1 MLCDGN
7 KKYKELEWFEKMVMM
22 LAEKSENEET
32 CLGDEISKVECAI
45 NNSGFGT
52 AYFNISGSD
61 WNGIQVLDGNRIPY
75 KYKENGVRLFA
86 EYYDGYQAPF
96 AICKWKS
103 DFKQLEELLKNTS
116 SILWKLYKNVLSEK

>member
-1 MLCDGN
+1 MSYDGN
-7 KKYKELEWFEKMVMM
+7 KKYTELDRFKKMVMM

-52 AYFNISGSD
+52 AHLNISGSD
-61 WNGIQVLDGNRIPY
+61 WIGIQVLDGNRIPY
-75 KYKENGVRLFA
+75 KYKEDGVRLFA

-96 AICKWKS
+96 VVCKWKS
-103 DFKQLEELLKNTS
+103 DLKKLEELLKNTS
-116 SILWKLYKNVLSEK
+116 LILWKIYKNAIHEE